1 MMQIFDIIAIPLGY
15 VLWFIYKYIGNYF
28 ISIFLFT
35 LLIRA
40 ATFPLSLKSQKANAE
55 RARLTPGSSG
65 CRKNTPRTSRSC
77 SRSRWSCMKKRA

>member
-40 ATFPLSLKSQKANAE
+40 ATFPLSLKSQK
-55 RARLTPGSSG
+55 R
-65 CRKNTPRTSRSC
+65 CV
-77 SRSRWSCMKKRA
+77 